1 MLFQKVIRVGPNHGA
16 SFEGVNLEQENE
28 IRLRRG

>member
-1 MLFQKVIRVGPNHGA
+1 MLFQKVIRAGPNQGVP
-16 SFEGVNLEQENE
+16 FEGVNLEQENE